1 MSMQTI
7 NLTQVSWKIPAT
19 VHGVQGD
26 TGRTLRMIIDDVT
39 VNSNMSGS
47 LAFERSDGTHYEV
60 AATTE
65 VGTNSFSANIAQAL
79 TQTGETHCQ
88 LKITDSN
95 GIVSTYM
102 FIIEAQESTDGT
114 PTEQEGWTIKDA
126 VDKANDAYEAA
137 TAALEA
143 AQDAITELAQIYAG
157 VVVDIT
163 ADGTIEIGEI
173 EEES

>member
-1 MSMQTI
+1 MSMQMI

-79 TQTGETHCQ
+79 TQAGETHCQ

-95 GIVSTYM
+95 GIVSTYT
-102 FIIEAQESTDGT
+102 FVILVHKDASGE
-114 PTEQEGWTIKDA
+114 PTEQEGWTIED
-126 VDKANDAYEAA
+126 
-137 TAALEA
+137 ALEIA
-143 AQDAITELAQIYAG
+143 NTAKNTAEEALENSQTAISELASIYAG
-157 VVVDIT
+157 VVIDISDGIMT
-163 ADGTIEIGEI
+163 IGTIEE
-173 EEES
+173 